1 MVHKSNQLN
10 QMNALVLTDY
20 KQLSLQTRPV
30 PAPLPNEVLIRVM
43 AVGICGSDVHGFD
56 GSTGRRVPPLVMG
69 HEAAGVIAEIGAEV
83 RGWAIGDRVT
93 FDSTVYALDDW
104 YSRRGQYNLSDGRE
118 VVGVACAE
126 FRRDGAFAEF
136 VTVPQHILY
145 HVPASVSFTQA
156 AMVEPV
162 AVALHALS
170 PIHVGDSAVV
180 IGAGMIGLFVIQ
192 ALTLAGCQ
200 TIIAVDLADDRL
212 TLAQS
217 LGATHTLNA
226 CDADVPAQVR
236 ALTYGRG
243 ADVGFE
249 VVGTSA
255 TLNTAIESVR
265 KGATITLVGNI
276 SPKVEVPLQQIVTRQ
291 LRLQGSCAINGE
303 YEAALALIASGRIN
317 VDAILTAEVPL
328 ADGPAWFDRLY
339 NREPGLMKVVLK
351 P

>member
-1 MVHKSNQLN
+1 M
-10 QMNALVLTDY
+10 
-20 KQLSLQTRPV
+20 
-30 PAPLPNEVLIRVM
+30 
-43 AVGICGSDVHGFD
+43 
-56 GSTGRRVPPLVMG
+56 MG
-69 HEAAGVIAEIGAEV
+69 HEAAGVIAEVGSAV
-83 RGWAIGDRVT
+83 RGWAVGDRVT

-118 VVGVACAE
+118 VVGVSCGE

-145 HVPASVSFTQA
+145 HVPESVSFTQA

-170 PIHVGDSAVV
+170 LTPIQVGDSAVV
-180 IGAGMIGLFVIQ
+180 VGAGMIGLLVIQ
-192 ALTLAGCQ
+192 ALKLAGCQ
-200 TIIAVDLADDRL
+200 TIIAVDVADDRL
-212 TLAQS
+212 VLAQS
-217 LGATHTLNA
+217 LGATHTINA
-226 CDADVPAQVR
+226 RDTDIPAQVR
-236 ALTYGRG
+236 VRTHGRG

-249 VVGTSA
+249 VVGASA
-255 TLNTAIESVR
+255 TVNTTIESVR
-265 KGATITLVGNI
+265 KGATITLVGNV
-276 SPKVEVPLQQIVTRQ
+276 SPTVEVPLQQIVTRQ

-317 VDAILTAEVPL
+317 VDAILTAEVSL
-328 ADGPAWFDRLY
+328 ADGPAWFERLY